1 MGGIAPLAFII
12 LFATCTEYDKSTE
25 DNVNSPDL
33 IKTTYG
39 MFQDVHVMIFIG
51 FGFLMTFLRK
61 YGYSSVGLNFL
72 VAAFVIQWHM
82 LVGGFWHQVFAGH
95 GFHKI
100 GINLTTLL
108 LADFASAAV
117 LITFGALLGK
127 VTATQLLMIGFL
139 EIFFFA
145 LNENILLKIGIMD
158 VGGSIIVH
166 VFGAYFGLAASAVLT
181 QKSWKDDPQNAAT
194 YHSDLFAMI
203 GTTFLFV
210 FWPSFVGAPA
220 GEYDQERTIIATLLS
235 LVGSCV
241 AAFVMSQVMRHGQFC
256 MVDVQNATL
265 AGGVAIGSAA
275 NLLVVSPAEA
285 VTIGVAS
292 GILSVLGYTVI
303 QPNLQK
309 YLGLHDTCGVNNLH
323 GMPGILAAIVSA
335 IACVTS
341 VRDQF
346 KSLKEQEAVY
356 GARKIDTPDERSAA
370 EQAGYQILCMLVCL
384 TIAILSGM
392 ICGMAVKFVDSLGE
406 KEAFVDSALWEVPE
420 TEIPYYFDHS
430 YTTAKVSDHDALIT
444 EAGSAA

>member
-1 MGGIAPLAFII
+1 L
-12 LFATCTEYDKSTE
+12 E
-25 DNVNSPDL
+25 
-33 IKTTYG
+33 
-39 MFQDVHVMIFIG
+39 
-51 FGFLMTFLRK
+51 
-61 YGYSSVGLNFL
+61 
-72 VAAFVIQWHM
+72 
-82 LVGGFWHQVFAGH
+82 
-95 GFHKI
+95 
-100 GINLTTLL
+100 TLL

-117 LITFGALLGK
+117 LITLGAILGK
-127 VTATQLLMIGFL
+127 VSATQLLLLGFL
-139 EIFFFA
+139 EIIFFSI
-145 LNENILLKIGIMD
+145 NENILLKIGILD
-158 VGGSIIVH
+158 VGGSIVVH
-166 VFGAYFGLAASAVLT
+166 IFGAYFGLAASWVLT
-181 QKSWKDDPQNAAT
+181 KSTWREDENNAAV
-194 YHSDLFAMI
+194 YHSDLFAMV
-203 GTTFLFV
+203 GTIFLFV
-210 FWPSFVGAPA
+210 FWPSFVSAPA
-220 GEYDQERTIIATLLS
+220 SEYDQERCLIATLLS

-241 AAFVMSQVMRHGQFC
+241 TAFVVSKLMRGEFN

-275 NLLVVSPAEA
+275 NLLVVSPAQALA
-285 VTIGVAS
+285 VGIAS
-292 GILSVLGYTVI
+292 GILSVIGYTVI
-303 QPNLQK
+303 QPKLQDAI
-309 YLGLHDTCGVNNLH
+309 GLHDTCGVNNLH

-341 VRDQF
+341 GRDQF

-430 YTTAKVSDHDALIT
+430 HTTAKVSDHDALIT